1 MALKKQNGCNCS
13 PLSSK
18 CRNPFCSVK
27 PSRALLTSF
36 PKSTTVEELDTMRRE
51 IADRLAQDKKRVEA
65 QWAAMR
71 AFERRLTAFMKKN
84 PSMSRLD
91 ASEALRLQEAKAAAA
106 SAHDAAAASAHD
118 APGGFAMTK
127 SGPKSTKKKGGSKT
141 RKRKHRKLV
150 R

>member
-1 MALKKQNGCNCS
+1 
-13 PLSSK
+13 
-18 CRNPFCSVK
+18 
-27 PSRALLTSF
+27 
-36 PKSTTVEELDTMRRE
+36 MRHE
-51 IADRLAQDKKRVEA
+51 IADRLAQDKKRVAA
-65 QWAAMR
+65 QWAAMH

-91 ASEALRLQEAKAAAA
+91 ASEALRQEA
-106 SAHDAAAASAHD
+106 DAAAASADD
-118 APGGFAMTK
+118 APGGFAVTK